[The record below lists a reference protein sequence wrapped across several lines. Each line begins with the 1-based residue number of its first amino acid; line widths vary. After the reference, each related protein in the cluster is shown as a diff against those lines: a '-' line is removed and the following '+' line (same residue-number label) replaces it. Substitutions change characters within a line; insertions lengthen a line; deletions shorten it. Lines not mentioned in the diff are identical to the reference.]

1 MSLSGLNVYSSFL
14 FLFSSSDQALA
25 MALKSDIPAMVSSL
39 LNMGL
44 QVSVNLEDLTK
55 EESIAS

>member
-1 MSLSGLNVYSSFL
+1 
-14 FLFSSSDQALA
+14 